1 MGRHCRA
8 RRCVLRGCLL
18 KCLPQ
23 AGSSLRGAP
32 ARRRGP
38 AQLPRRPDKRESV
51 RDARRAAP
59 GPRAGLGRDVRYV
72 GAGARGSTPARPRH
86 IGTTASTACCCAT
99 YSSWCCKSR
108 RTVAWKIYW
117 GFSAF
122 FSCGGAALRKRERFI
137 TEQAT
142 NPTNWWDPL
151 SARGTGATGSLAGPL
166 RGLTLI
172 GYTDCSQ
179 CDLLSLS
186 HTRAGHAFRRR
197 TPVPHNLWSTPNALR
212 HY

>member
-86 IGTTASTACCCAT
+86 IGTSASTACCCAT

-122 FSCGGAALRKRERFI
+122 FSCGLRKR
-137 TEQAT
+137 
-142 NPTNWWDPL
+142 
-151 SARGTGATGSLAGPL
+151 GGATGSSAGPL

-172 GYTDCSQ
+172 GYTDCSP
-179 CDLLSLS
+179 CDLLSLT
-186 HTRAGHAFRRR
+186 HTHTGR
-197 TPVPHNLWSTPNALR
+197 TRIFVVRPFHNLWSTPHALR